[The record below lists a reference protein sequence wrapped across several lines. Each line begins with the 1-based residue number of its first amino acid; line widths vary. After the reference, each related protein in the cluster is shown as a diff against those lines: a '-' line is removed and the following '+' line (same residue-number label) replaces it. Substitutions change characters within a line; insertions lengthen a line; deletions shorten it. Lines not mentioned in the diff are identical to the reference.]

1 MPGQEAPPRAPVAP
15 TGAPFAMHS
24 ELSSYALCA
33 HAEHD
38 IVARSYGE
46 IATCR
51 PDERKDAQRCMPAA
65 AQSHGPSATLW
76 RTRGSRSLQSRPP
89 TWARRRCAVTAGN
102 VAR

>member
-51 PDERKDAQRCMPAA
+51 PDERKDAQRCMPA
-65 AQSHGPSATLW
+65 QSHGPSATLW
-76 RTRGSRSLQSRPP
+76 LRAARAACSRGRRPGLG
-89 TWARRRCAVTAGN
+89 AAAQ
-102 VAR
+102 